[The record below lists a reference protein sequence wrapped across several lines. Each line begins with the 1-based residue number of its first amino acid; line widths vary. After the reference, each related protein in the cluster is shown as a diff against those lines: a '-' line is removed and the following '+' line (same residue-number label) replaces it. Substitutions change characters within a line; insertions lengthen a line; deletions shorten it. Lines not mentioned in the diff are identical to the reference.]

1 MMAQTYLNSS
11 FPLTTNTPQANKD
24 WVITILDMV
33 FNCGL
38 LHCLSVSGVLAN
50 IINILI
56 LSKYGLRE
64 TTSLLLFSLS
74 VSDLFCS
81 LLQPIRRL
89 HCIVAQFDSQLAN
102 NMRSF
107 TVVYFFPMPDIF
119 VSISILHTTVIAVE
133 RLVAVCSP
141 LRVSRIFTP
150 RRVKG
155 LLLFIYLYVIV
166 LMAPTLFLFDFFWT
180 LDPSTNRTTGVFT
193 LTQFYKSSYDSMN
206 QYMNMGLTNLLVTFT
221 LAVTIICSIVIGYK
235 ITVGRKSTL
244 VQLSS
249 SVSKEV
255 KDMKVIKMLLTVCVV
270 NACVSLPTVTINLFL
285 LYSNTLIQ
293 SSGKLYYLLR
303 SFIIVLYQLNASIN
317 FIIYIS
323 MSSKFASTLNK
334 LCLCKNKT
342 NNK

>member
-1 MMAQTYLNSS
+1 MAQTYLNSS
-11 FPLTTNTPQANKD
+11 FPLTTITPQANQD
-24 WVITILDMV
+24 WVINILDMV

-38 LHCLSVSGVLAN
+38 LHCLSVSGVLVN
-50 IINILI
+50 IINIVI
-56 LSKYGLRE
+56 LSNQSE
-64 TTSLLLFSLS
+64 DF
-74 VSDLFCS
+74 
-81 LLQPIRRL
+81 I
-89 HCIVAQFDSQLAN
+89 DSQLAN

-107 TVVYFFPMPDIF
+107 TAVYFFPMPDIF
-119 VSISILHTTVIAVE
+119 VSVSILHTTVIAVE
-133 RLVAVCSP
+133 RLVAVCAP

-150 RRVKG
+150 RHVKW

-166 LMAPTLFLFDFFWT
+166 FMAPTLFLFDFFWT

-193 LTQFYKSSYDSMN
+193 LTQFYKSTYDSMN
-206 QYMNMGLTNLLVTFT
+206 QYMNMGLTNMLVTFT
-221 LAVTIICSIVIGYK
+221 LGVTIVCSTVIGYK
-235 ITVGRKSTL
+235 ITVGRKSTF
-244 VQLSS
+244 VQLTY

-303 SFIIVLYQLNASIN
+303 SFIIVLYQLNDSIN

-334 LCLCKNKT
+334 LCLCKNKGY
-342 NNK
+342 NN